1 MVLAVVCG
9 VCQLVRVFED
19 RKGVLVSI
27 YESNSKDDTPQAL
40 QVTTP
45 QQLAPPNLAAQRL
58 VGWRPY
64 AGHGWLWGA
73 EGGRACVTTH
83 HPHEDEAHR
92 SGMAMGRAWRHTN
105 LLLPLLAWPVQHP
118 LHH

>member
-1 MVLAVVCG
+1 MSMYGCWRGGVCVRWCVCG

-45 QQLAPPNLAAQRL
+45 LAPPKL
-58 VGWRPY
+58 VANGW
-64 AGHGWLWGA
+64 
-73 EGGRACVTTH
+73 
-83 HPHEDEAHR
+83 
-92 SGMAMGRAWRHTN
+92 
-105 LLLPLLAWPVQHP
+105 
-118 LHH
+118 